1 MADDPIQI
9 LVRAA
14 LVESGLKQTA
24 VAPRLGISRP
34 ALSDRLRG
42 RTRFTTA
49 ELPAIASMLGMSL
62 VDLLGD
68 VVEPT
73 HPERKTTTHV

>member
-49 ELPAIASMLGMSL
+49 ELPAVAAVLGMSL

-68 VVEPT
+68 VEPT